1 MTRRLVNGAGFT
13 AEWHVPSPW
22 VWQISASTA
31 EVGPDRA
38 PISGQS

>member
-13 AEWHVPSPW
+13 AEWHGPSPS

-31 EVGPDRA
+31 QVGPERA